1 MKISNFY
8 DEDDMPT
15 IEARQRMWKRIS
27 HSLTMKKQAHF
38 FIEKRSFLY
47 GMVASVLITLCGVG
61 AYSTVGTLMQGR
73 IQSTNENKETEA
85 YKTAIREFEKVV
97 PSKISLQSNQ
107 YEIIQDKKQHIA
119 MIDKEIDKV
128 NKEMSSPEFAELRRI
143 TLRQLYHTKLSI
155 ILSMIDSGE
164 MEL

>member
-8 DEDDMPT
+8 DDDDMPSM
-15 IEARQRMWKRIS
+15 EARQRMCNRIS
-27 HSLTMKKQAHF
+27 QSLSTKKQAHF
-38 FIEKRSFLY
+38 FIETRSFFY
-47 GMVASVLITLCGVG
+47 RMVASVLITICGVG
-61 AYSTVGTLMQGR
+61 LYSTVGGLV
-73 IQSTNENKETEA
+73 SSENENKETEA

-155 ILSMIDSGE
+155 ILSMIDNGE

>member
-8 DEDDMPT
+8 DDDDMPSM
-15 IEARQRMWKRIS
+15 EARQRMWNRIS
-27 HSLTMKKQAHF
+27 QSLSTKKQAHF
-38 FIEKRSFLY
+38 FIETRSFFY

-61 AYSTVGTLMQGR
+61 LYSTVGGLV
-73 IQSTNENKETEA
+73 SSENENKETEA

-155 ILSMIDSGE
+155 ILSMIDNGE

>member
-1 MKISNFY
+1 M
-8 DEDDMPT
+8 
-15 IEARQRMWKRIS
+15 
-27 HSLTMKKQAHF
+27 
-38 FIEKRSFLY
+38 
-47 GMVASVLITLCGVG
+47 LITLCGVG
-61 AYSTVGTLMQGR
+61 LYSTVGCLV
-73 IQSTNENKETEA
+73 SSENENKETEA

-107 YEIIQDKKQHIA
+107 YEIIKDKKQHIA

-155 ILSMIDSGE
+155 ILSMIDNGE